1 MQFVYLGEAGYYG
14 ERINEFLSVSKNL
27 EIREIAEGVELND
40 TNNIELNKQSANEND
55 ESDVLSAS
63 NQKVEKHELSK
74 GKTIGK
80 YTGNK
85 IVDDIE
91 TKYQCQYCD
100 KVSNSR
106 RALLYHTKSKHEGL
120 KYGCN
125 KCGKQYT
132 TQSDLSRHFQSVHE
146 GVKYACNLCDY
157 QATRQSSVTR
167 HIESV
172 HEGVKYACNQCDYQ
186 ATAQSSVTRHIQS
199 LHDGVK
205 YACSQCDYQGSSD
218 GFYRHMKTKH
228 L

>member
-40 TNNIELNKQSANEND
+40 TNNIESNKQSANEND

-157 QATRQSSVTR
+157 QATDKGNLTKHIQS
-167 HIESV
+167 I
-172 HEGVKYACNQCDYQ
+172 HEGVKYACNQCDQ
-186 ATAQSSVTRHIQS
+186 QFFSKNLMRHI
-199 LHDGVK
+199 K
-205 YACSQCDYQGSSD
+205 
-218 GFYRHMKTKH
+218 RIH

>member
-27 EIREIAEGVELND
+27 EIREIAEGVELNE
-40 TNNIELNKQSANEND
+40 TNNIESNKQSANEND

-146 GVKYACNLCDY
+146 GVKYACNQCDKQY
-157 QATRQSSVTR
+157 PDHSKLTR
-167 HIESV
+167 HMKSA
-172 HEGVKYACNQCDYQ
+172 HEGVKYVCNQCDQQYTLQ
-186 ATAQSSVTRHIQS
+186 DSLTRHIQTK
-199 LHDGVK
+199 HEGIK
-205 YACSQCDYQGSSD
+205 YA
-218 GFYRHMKTKH
+218 
-228 L
+228 